1 MLKMTQKN
9 PKARKQHILQID
21 IYQSIWMNLKNI
33 FQSLLQPKNSP
44 IWSKIAE
51 NDSLNTIKSKSQTS

>member
-1 MLKMTQKN
+1 MKLVYIKE
-9 PKARKQHILQID
+9 
-21 IYQSIWMNLKNI
+21 NLKTI
-33 FQSLLQPKNSP
+33 FQAILQPKNSP